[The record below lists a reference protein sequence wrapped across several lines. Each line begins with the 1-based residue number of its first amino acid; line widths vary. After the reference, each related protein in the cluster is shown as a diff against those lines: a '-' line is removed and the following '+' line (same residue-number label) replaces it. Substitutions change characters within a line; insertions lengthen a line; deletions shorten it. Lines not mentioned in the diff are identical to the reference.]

1 MTASFPD
8 FWNGKRYYSLDA
20 YLKHTY
26 GEKMYKLSLN
36 GGMTCPNRDGT
47 LGTRGCIFCSEGG
60 SGDFAASSS
69 LTVSAQLIKAR
80 EWIASK
86 TSCTHYIAYFQAF
99 TNTYAPV
106 SYLRRIFMEAIENP
120 DVAILSIATRPDC
133 LSDEVLDLLLE
144 LNQIKPVWIE
154 LGLQTI
160 HPETL
165 AFIRS
170 GFALSD
176 FDRAVTELHKRGIKV
191 IVHLILGLPGE
202 TKEMMRA
209 SVSYAAALP
218 VFGMKLQL
226 LHILKGTDLHT
237 YYESHPFDTFTLD
250 DYCDFVTE
258 CVALLPPDIVI
269 HRLTGDGPKKL
280 LAAPLWSA
288 DKKRVLNQLQRTF
301 REKDIWQGKYYPQS

>member
-1 MTASFPD
+1 
-8 FWNGKRYYSLDA
+8 
-20 YLKHTY
+20 
-26 GEKMYKLSLN
+26 
-36 GGMTCPNRDGT
+36 
-47 LGTRGCIFCSEGG
+47 
-60 SGDFAASSS
+60 
-69 LTVSAQLIKAR
+69 
-80 EWIASK
+80 
-86 TSCTHYIAYFQAF
+86 
-99 TNTYAPV
+99 
-106 SYLRRIFMEAIENP
+106 MEAIENP

-176 FDRAVTELHKRGIKV
+176 FDHAVTELHKRGIKV

-209 SVSYAAALP
+209 SVSYVAALP

>member
-80 EWIASK
+80 ERIAGK
-86 TSCTHYIAYFQAF
+86 TSC

-160 HPETL
+160 HPETR

>member
-1 MTASFPD
+1 
-8 FWNGKRYYSLDA
+8 
-20 YLKHTY
+20 
-26 GEKMYKLSLN
+26 
-36 GGMTCPNRDGT
+36 
-47 LGTRGCIFCSEGG
+47 
-60 SGDFAASSS
+60 
-69 LTVSAQLIKAR
+69 
-80 EWIASK
+80 
-86 TSCTHYIAYFQAF
+86 
-99 TNTYAPV
+99 
-106 SYLRRIFMEAIENP
+106 MEAIENP

-202 TKEMMRA
+202 SKEMMRA